1 MAADTFQ
8 RVVLVHYHEIG
19 LKGHNRGRFE
29 QKLVDNIKALTCDF
43 PVSACH
49 RISGRIVVFL
59 KEGTTHDEQ
68 VRAQEFIAT
77 IPGIQRV
84 SAGFKCLAEYDT
96 MKELAV
102 EALADAGEFQTF
114 KVQARRNHTNF
125 EPDSMVLNRE
135 IGEVLCN
142 AFPEKKVKMKEPDVT
157 VNVEVIENQCF
168 VCARSIAG
176 VGGLPVGTSG
186 KVICLMSS
194 GIDSPVAAW
203 KMAKRGATCIGV
215 HFSGRPQT
223 GDESEYLVDDI
234 ARVLAKRGCMHQ
246 YFVCPIG
253 DYQRKIA
260 LSCTPKLRVVLYRRL
275 MFKVANA
282 LAEQCGAKA
291 IVTGESLG
299 QVASQTIENMIATSD
314 ASEKMVLR
322 PLIGFDKL
330 EIIDEAIRLG
340 TFEISSQDASDCC
353 TLFMPKMPETH
364 AHLDE
369 VKKEEEFFDSSWIDE
384 IVASAELHRV

>member
-234 ARVLAKRGCMHQ
+234 AMVLAKRGCMHQ

-260 LSCTPKLRVVLYRRL
+260 LSCSPKLRVVLYRRL

-314 ASEKMVLR
+314 DWL
-322 PLIGFDKL
+322 
-330 EIIDEAIRLG
+330 
-340 TFEISSQDASDCC
+340 
-353 TLFMPKMPETH
+353 
-364 AHLDE
+364 
-369 VKKEEEFFDSSWIDE
+369 
-384 IVASAELHRV
+384 